1 MTHPNEALVER
12 GYQAF
17 GEGDLDTLRTLY
29 ADDAVHVAPGSS
41 PVGGEYKG
49 VDEIL
54 GFYGQLFER
63 TGGTFKAELK
73 SAKAEGNSTVVAVHH
88 ETGTRGDKSL
98 DQDCTLT
105 FTIADGKLT
114 RLVDEHADQDAYDAF
129 FAD

>member
-1 MTHPNEALVER
+1 MTTNDELVR
-12 GYQAF
+12 QGYAAF
-17 GEGDLDTLRTLY
+17 GTGDMDALR
-29 ADDAVHVAPGSS
+29 AMFAPDAVHSVSGNTPISGD
-41 PVGGEYKG
+41 YKG